1 MLRPI
6 SSAIAA
12 LALSTSLLTMDAEA
26 GRRGI
31 QCQGGAQLVAGSYIA
46 TPYCQDELLAQVAR
60 SYGMK
65 APADRI
71 RHNPNYKREVC
82 RFVGHDI
89 RVYEHCSNERPG
101 GRGRR
106 F

>member
-1 MLRPI
+1 MLTKI
-6 SSAIAA
+6 MQLVCMAA
-12 LALSTSLLTMDAEA
+12 LTTVYFILPADA

-31 QCQGGAQLVAGSYIA
+31 KCQGGAQLVAGSYIA

-89 RVYEHCSNERPG
+89 RVYEYCSNERPS
-101 GRGRR
+101 GRGPR